1 MIGLEK
7 RIVVD
12 IPRGKKISDEM
23 ARILLQLDKMDDVDI
38 AADGEILKYP
48 KGWIVGNQEFGVIIS
63 S

>member
-38 AADGEILKYP
+38 ASRRRNP
-48 KGWIVGNQEFGVIIS
+48 KVS
-63 S
+63 